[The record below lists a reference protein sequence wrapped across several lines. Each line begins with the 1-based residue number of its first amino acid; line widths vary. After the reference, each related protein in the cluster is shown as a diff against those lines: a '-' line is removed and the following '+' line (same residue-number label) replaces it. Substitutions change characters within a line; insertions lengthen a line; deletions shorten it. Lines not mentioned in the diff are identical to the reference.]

1 MAVQKMTAQDIIW
14 RLDMVPLGAEGGMVK
29 ETWRSKKKDHGISDG
44 SAIYYL
50 LTEDSFSH
58 LHRLTGEEVYHFYM
72 GDPVELCEL
81 KQDGS
86 MQITVLGTDLM
97 EGQIPQHL
105 VEGGVWQGSRLKEG
119 GKWALLGTTM
129 CPAYS
134 EEEYEH
140 GNKEELLEKYPE
152 AAAYI
157 EKLTGEVRDF

>member
-1 MAVQKMTAQDIIW
+1 MAVQKMTAQDIIR

-86 MQITVLGTDLM
+86 MQITVLGTSGRRRSLA
-97 EGQIPQHL
+97 GLP
-105 VEGGVWQGSRLKEG
+105 LKRRR
-119 GKWALLGTTM
+119 KMGT
-129 CPAYS
+129 ARYNHVS
-134 EEEYEH
+134 
-140 GNKEELLEKYPE
+140 G
-152 AAAYI
+152 I
-157 EKLTGEVRDF
+157 FGRRI